1 MMQLSIDD
9 DMLDVLIQ
17 KRLASDF
24 DSLKKDFLAGNGVP
38 MYSNDREL
46 DREMLFTLIQAIR
59 TVHNYYAVHLDKIVY

>member
-1 MMQLSIDD
+1 MQLSIDD

-24 DSLKKDFLAGNGVP
+24 DSLKKDFLDGNSVP

-59 TVHNYYAVHLDKIVY
+59 TVHNYYAVPLDKIVY

>member
-1 MMQLSIDD
+1 MQLSIDD

-24 DSLKKDFLAGNGVP
+24 ESLKKDFLAGSGIP

-46 DREMLFTLIQAIR
+46 ERELFFTLIQAIR
-59 TVHNYYAVHLDKIVY
+59 TVHNYYAVPLDKIVY